1 MKRLRLLTVATVVG
15 IAALN
20 LPLPSPAAVPP
31 DPVPFRPQPADQLS
45 VMTYNV
51 EGLPFPLA
59 YGRAAKLAEIGAR
72 LAGLRRAG
80 RQPHVVLLQ
89 EAFIPQAKA
98 IAGAAGYAHVALGP
112 QIADVRE
119 ALDGADGASWLRGEG
134 LGKWTDGGLV
144 ILSDYPIV
152 RTREM
157 AFPATMCAGFDCLA
171 AKGVLIAWVKVPG
184 RDEPV
189 AIADT
194 HLNSRKASGVGVDRA
209 NAAYARQVAAARGF
223 LRANVSATSDVIF
236 GGDFNTGHDKA
247 RIAAQMVDGGVL
259 EGGSEATLAAR
270 SGDLLHITHS
280 DETAILSRAKDKQ
293 YFRAGAGSRLT
304 LRALEIPFG
313 VANGGSRLSDHLG
326 FVADYGLSR

>member
-1 MKRLRLLTVATVVG
+1 VKRLRNLTVAALVG

-20 LPLPSPAAVPP
+20 LSLPSPAAVPP
-31 DPVPFRPQPADQLS
+31 ASVPFRPQPADQLS

-51 EGLPFPLA
+51 EGLPFPVA
-59 YGRAAKLAEIGAR
+59 YGRAGKLAEIGAR
-72 LAGLRRAG
+72 LADLRRAG

-98 IAGAAGYAHVALGP
+98 IASAAGYAHVALGP
-112 QIADVRE
+112 QISDVRDTP
-119 ALDGADGASWLRGEG
+119 DGADGASWLRGEG

-152 RTREM
+152 RTRKM
-157 AFPATMCAGFDCLA
+157 AFPAAMCAGFDCLA

-184 RDEPV
+184 RNEPV

-209 NAAYARQVAAARGF
+209 NAAYARQVAAVRGF
-223 LRANVSATSDVIF
+223 LRANVPATSDVIF

-259 EGGSEATLAAR
+259 GGGSEAMLVAAASAHTSGMALSDR
-270 SGDLLHITHS
+270 S
-280 DETAILSRAKDKQ
+280 AILARAKDKQ
-293 YFRAGAGSRLT
+293 YFRASVGSRL
-304 LRALEIPFG
+304 ALHDLEVPFG
-313 VANGGSRLSDHLG
+313 IGNGGSELSDHIG
-326 FVADYGLSR
+326 YVAHYAL